1 MLLCKAN
8 NSKMEEVRKFIPV
21 SSSSDFD
28 SLSPHIA
35 NAERDYLIPV
45 IGQAM
50 YDQLH
55 TYYNSMISDPYS
67 VEGDCKEQKL
77 LSLVRSAVLHLSYW
91 IGYDLLNVE
100 VTDSGFRRTEST
112 SVKGL
117 WKYQDENL
125 RGYFRIY
132 GFNGIDTVLQYLE
145 DNISDFPAF
154 EGSPEYTILKS
165 SFIPSTLIF
174 DRIVYIRRSRLTFLR
189 MKPHMNLVEDTE
201 ISTILGPVA
210 FDYVKTQMLLD
221 QPAETV
227 VKLLEYIR
235 KPIAYLSSAFLMEES
250 GADLNDN
257 GLYYTSTIAISS
269 NDTERKPASGD
280 RIQIM
285 VNRNRNLGNAY
296 LDQLRSYL
304 VAHAADWQDVAPST
318 GKILSRN
325 NKDKKTFW
333 V

>member
-1 MLLCKAN
+1 MLLCRAN
-8 NSKMEEVRKFIPV
+8 NPKMEEIRKYIPV
-21 SSSSDFD
+21 NSSSDFD
-28 SLSPHIA
+28 SLAPHIA

-45 IGQAM
+45 IGQEM
-50 YDQLH
+50 YNQLLS
-55 TYYNSMISDPYS
+55 YYNEVNGDPYS
-67 VEGDCKEQKL
+67 PAGEGKVGKL
-77 LSLVRSAVLHLSYW
+77 LCLVQSAVLHLSYW

-154 EGSPEYTILKS
+154 EGSPEYTIQKS

-174 DRIVYIRRSRLTFLR
+174 DRIVYIHRSRLTFLR
-189 MKPHMNLVEDTE
+189 MKPHMQLVEDTE
-201 ISTILGPVA
+201 IATILGPVA
-210 FDYVKTQMLLD
+210 FDYMKTQIASDPPD
-221 QPAETV
+221 QKV

-235 KPIAYLSSAFLMEES
+235 KPIAYLASALLMEES

-269 NDTERKPASGD
+269 NDTERKPATGD

-285 VNRNRNLGNAY
+285 VSRNRNLGNAY

-304 VAHAADWQDVAPST
+304 VANAADWQEVTASA